1 MKKMLLIILFPFS
14 LSSQIQTVGLFQNDT
29 SSYDGYTLFSPNETL
44 SIEKGKWTF
53 VKEDNWCYIGSI
65 PLKEDGDYIID
76 LDSGKLLIDNISVLY
91 LEGMTIDY
99 KKDIFG
105 QRLMI
110 DNPNV
115 KSMCGCGESFQLA

>member
-1 MKKMLLIILFPFS
+1 MINLTDNADIH
-14 LSSQIQTVGLFQNDT
+14 LSSIINENTTTDIRLAVSSGGCSGFSYDWQLT
-29 SSYDGYTLFSPNETL
+29 SSE
-44 SIEKGKWTF
+44 E
-53 VKEDNWCYIGSI
+53 V
-65 PLKEDGDYIID
+65 GDHVIN
-76 LDSGKLLIDNISVLY
+76 LDSGKLLIDTVSLLY

-115 KSMCGCGESFQLA
+115 KSMCGCGESFQV

>member
-1 MKKMLLIILFPFS
+1 MINLTDNADIH
-14 LSSQIQTVGLFQNDT
+14 LSSIINENNTDIRLAVNSGGCSGFT
-29 SSYDGYTLFSPNETL
+29 YDWKLTNSEE
-44 SIEKGKWTF
+44 S
-53 VKEDNWCYIGSI
+53 
-65 PLKEDGDYIID
+65 GDHIID
-76 LDSGKLLIDNISVLY
+76 LDSGKLLIDTVSLLY

-115 KSMCGCGESFQLA
+115 TSMCGCGESFQV

>member
-1 MKKMLLIILFPFS
+1 MISLTDNADIH
-14 LSSQIQTVGLFQNDT
+14 LSSIINENDNT
-29 SSYDGYTLFSPNETL
+29 DIRLAVNSGGCSGFTYDWQLTNE
-44 SIEKGKWTF
+44 
-53 VKEDNWCYIGSI
+53 
-65 PLKEDGDYIID
+65 KEDGDYIID

-115 KSMCGCGESFQLA
+115 KSMCGCGESFQV